1 MLRQW
6 RRYHLLLKSNQPKQ
20 VHSPDRVL
28 YQWYHVDSQ
37 IPPLLGDMF
46 RDLFSCFTPIWERVH
61 KIPIF
66 PTDCFKD
73 CFCSIIKNGYVLWL
87 SKKILAV
94 DQKNRTGAPEVAFEC
109 LSSIRDIVCLESSG
123 QIIATSDD
131 LTPNGGLVRATPLQI
146 REI

>member
-6 RRYHLLLKSNQPKQ
+6 RRYNLLLRSNQPKQ

-46 RDLFSCFTPIWERVH
+46 KDLFSWFTPIWERFH

-87 SKKILAV
+87 SKKVL
-94 DQKNRTGAPEVAFEC
+94 DSRPKKSHRCPWGC
-109 LSSIRDIVCLESSG
+109 LWVPQFNQRYCLVGKFWSNY
-123 QIIATSDD
+123 SD
-131 LTPNGGLVRATPLQI
+131 LRRPISPKWWWIVRATPL
-146 REI
+146 